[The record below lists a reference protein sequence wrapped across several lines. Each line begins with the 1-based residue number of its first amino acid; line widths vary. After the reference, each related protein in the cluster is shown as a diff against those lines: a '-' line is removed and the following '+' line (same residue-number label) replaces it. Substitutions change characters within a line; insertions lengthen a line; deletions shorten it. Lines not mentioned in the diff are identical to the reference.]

1 MPKSLIVLGGG
12 IIGAEYATM
21 FAALGIDVTL
31 MDRRDDLLRMLD
43 AELNKLFMEYIADMG
58 LTLRLG
64 ANIEELRKSDNGQ
77 AEVVLKDGD
86 RLQADCL
93 FFSMGRIANVK
104 GLGLE
109 NAGIELDK
117 LGYIP
122 VNEWFQTA
130 QPTIYAAGDVIGPPA
145 LASTSMEQGRL
156 AVLHALAM
164 PTHRFPE
171 FFPYGIFTIPEISSI
186 GPTEEELTEKGVAYE
201 VGRAHYYEMARGP
214 IAGDTKGLIKL
225 IFSSETRQVLATHI
239 IGTSA
244 TELIPLG
251 QMAIT
256 LGAPID
262 YFVDTIFNYPTFAEG
277 YRIAALNGINKLEV

>member
-1 MPKSLIVLGGG
+1 
-12 IIGAEYATM
+12 
-21 FAALGIDVTL
+21 
-31 MDRRDDLLRMLD
+31 
-43 AELNKLFMEYIADMG
+43 
-58 LTLRLG
+58 
-64 ANIEELRKSDNGQ
+64 
-77 AEVVLKDGD
+77 
-86 RLQADCL
+86 
-93 FFSMGRIANVK
+93 MGRIANVQ

-171 FFPYGIFTIPEISSI
+171 FFPYGIYTIPEISSI

-244 TELIPLG
+244 TELIPWARWRSLWERPSTTSS
-251 QMAIT
+251 IPSSIIRPS
-256 LGAPID
+256 LRDIVSP
-262 YFVDTIFNYPTFAEG
+262 
-277 YRIAALNGINKLEV
+277 R